1 MQSLITLVISYLI
14 VVSLGQFMPHVSVH
28 IRIKLSFSLS

>member
-1 MQSLITLVISYLI
+1 MQSHITLVISYLTG
-14 VVSLGQFMPHVSVH
+14 VSLGQFMHHVSVH